1 MARQDPP
8 RRGPLLKSVL
18 PKSVV
23 HPVWHLASFVLT
35 LALLAACSLPLG
47 APPSAKSARSATPA
61 PTATSTLP
69 LASETVYWSRG
80 DILIAL
86 RASDGRLRWKVGGWT
101 VTLPSGNGFVGGPGT
116 PTLADGTL
124 YAAVSLDHAQAYAL
138 AATDGSTRWHTTFPG
153 CLNLVGS
160 AGPPLLAGG
169 VLYVAVSGHDCAPSG
184 WVYALRASDGTVVWR
199 TPFEKDVLPTRA
211 LTSGALLVASS
222 TYPALNEQDYLT
234 ALRPSD
240 GARLW
245 RVQLSISPYYLAAA
259 DGIVVVSG
267 YFSGDKLEARRARDG
282 QRLWI
287 TPANRYNNAP
297 PVIANGLVYVS
308 GQDGYLYALRLHDDS
323 VQWRFAAG
331 TGADSSG
338 ASEPAVVDSTIYWGA
353 GPLLYALDARTGA
366 LQHAYHLFPGAE
378 GSTPGEVF
386 FVYSPPAVAD
396 GALFVAAQGI
406 VVCGMLHCPEQ
417 PVTLYALD
425 VATGTE
431 LWHHTE
437 PEGNATLPPVVGP

>member
-1 MARQDPP
+1 MPRHDPP
-8 RRGPLLKSVL
+8 RRRLL
-18 PKSVV
+18 PQCVV
-23 HPVWHLASFVLT
+23 RPAWHLAAVFLT
-35 LALLAACSLPLG
+35 LTLLAACSLPFG
-47 APPSAKSARSATPA
+47 SSHVANPAHSASPA
-61 PTATSTLP
+61 PTATSTSP
-69 LASETVYWSRG
+69 LASETVYWSG
-80 DILIAL
+80 GGFLFAV
-86 RASDGRLRWKVGGWT
+86 RASDGHVRWKVGGT
-101 VTLPSGNGFVGGPGT
+101 GA

-138 AATDGSTRWHTTFPG
+138 AATDGSTRWHATFPG
-153 CLNLVGS
+153 CFNLVGS
-160 AGPPLLAGG
+160 ASPPLLAGG

-184 WVYALRASDGTVVWR
+184 WVYALRANDGAVVWR

-211 LTSGALLVASS
+211 LTSGALLAASS
-222 TYPALNEQDYLT
+222 TYPAVDEQDFLT

-240 GARLW
+240 GAQLW
-245 RVQLSISPYYLAAA
+245 RVRLSISPYYLAAA

-267 YFSGDKLEARRARDG
+267 YFFGDKLEARRASDG

-287 TPANRYNNAP
+287 TVANRYNNAP

-308 GQDGYLYALRLHDDS
+308 GRDGWLYALRLQDGA

-331 TGADSSG
+331 TGSGGFG
-338 ASEPAVVDSTIYWGA
+338 ASEPAVVDNTIYWGA

-366 LQHAYHLFPGAE
+366 LGHAYHLFPGAE
-378 GSTPGEVF
+378 GSAPGQVLF
-386 FVYSPPAVAD
+386 LYSPPAVAN
-396 GALFVAAQGI
+396 GALFVAADAI
-406 VVCGMLHCPEQ
+406 VICGMLHCPEQ

-425 VATGTE
+425 VATGAE